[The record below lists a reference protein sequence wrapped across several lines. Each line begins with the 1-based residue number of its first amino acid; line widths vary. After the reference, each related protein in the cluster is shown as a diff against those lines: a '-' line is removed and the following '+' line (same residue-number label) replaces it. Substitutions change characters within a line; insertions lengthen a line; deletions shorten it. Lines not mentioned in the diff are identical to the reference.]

1 MDVEMKQAPTESRKR
16 KSTATTEHN
25 SENLKIQ
32 RIMNTRKIP
41 VPIHRL
47 IKLIIIIISKA
58 NQLYFN

>member
-1 MDVEMKQAPTESRKR
+1 MKQAPTESRKR

-47 IKLIIIIISKA
+47 IKLIIIKISKA